1 MRMPALDRQIDREPG
16 KVNSPKW
23 RTGQYKSVSVYQN
36 KYENNG
42 KAQVCG
48 HF

>member
-23 RTGQYKSVSVYQN
+23 RAGQYTSVSDAVYLN
-36 KYENNG
+36 KYE
-42 KAQVCG
+42 K
-48 HF
+48 